1 MSEEKTQAFK
11 LGLAFYRGLSFK
23 RTHVLAEDRDKWI
36 TVKGTHIPLDEQGNL
51 KGKLGEKAD
60 KTSTQRKK
68 NLDVKS
74 FNRDLDLGK
83 SPRSVLR
90 EAAKEMKGSYE
101 VILPDVGK
109 SEVVLGSSFVSESA
123 KYLYSGQGASNP
135 SKRKEI
141 AKRQLFAMSKLEAIL
156 SDGIK
161 TKWTNNPL
169 HHPDYDF
176 LTVYKKLNYQGK
188 DILFSVDINRRGKKQ
203 EKKIYNTSNS
213 KNSGFTK
220 KLKNSVIP
228 IQKAND
234 SDMKVICE
242 IACIRC

>member
-1 MSEEKTQAFK
+1 M
-11 LGLAFYRGLSFK
+11 
-23 RTHVLAEDRDKWI
+23 
-36 TVKGTHIPLDEQGNL
+36 
-51 KGKLGEKAD
+51 
-60 KTSTQRKK
+60 
-68 NLDVKS
+68 KS

-228 IQKAND
+228 IQ
-234 SDMKVICE
+234 
-242 IACIRC
+242 